1 MKRSR
6 AKRANVVEEPAVA
19 GGHRYTGPE
28 LSALL
33 DQVRRELGAEA
44 SIVAADR
51 IRQGGVAGFFA
62 TETFEVVASPGTSA
76 RSRSTA
82 EPQPNSTSAPMAT
95 VTDAGSA
102 GGVGSGGT
110 GSGLP
115 LSAEPGNEQN
125 VATALLERADA
136 VSSQEREEAGQRAM
150 AGTYDLRDQ
159 AAAHSRADGVG
170 ASAFRF
176 SDVLEATLHES
187 VIDDDDALIPAA
199 PIDVVPAVIVPPVV
213 EPGPSVDDLA
223 PVHDG
228 PFIDEVTS
236 EEPAVRLSA
245 PQPPVGEVPV
255 RESIE
260 ASWSRLVAV
269 DGVFAHRPVEAQ
281 MVAVV
286 GELEAAIDVANRLV
300 RDESEPYTELI
311 VFAPERKR
319 TPQQS
324 SSILYHHAD
333 VRERLFHWA
342 IHDLKGIVVID
353 AAFGEDLRVEVQRV
367 RNHGCTLVRLAYT
380 DDSSACQLLGQLE
393 YIGGHVVM
401 DVVHKTDRRHVE
413 SLVQFG
419 IPVVSIGGRSVDPGM
434 LFALANGV
442 SYG

>member
-6 AKRANVVEEPAVA
+6 AKRANAVEEPAVA

-62 TETFEVVASPGTSA
+62 TETFEVVASPSSSNGA
-76 RSRSTA
+76 RSAT
-82 EPQPNSTSAPMAT
+82 EPQSESVSEPIAKPRSRRGTGPGA
-95 VTDAGSA
+95 AGP
-102 GGVGSGGT
+102 GST
-110 GSGLP
+110 GSGNTG
-115 LSAEPGNEQN
+115 SGTTGPGSEQN

-136 VSSQEREEAGQRAM
+136 VSIQEREEAGQL

-159 AAAHSRADGVG
+159 AAARSRVDGVG
-170 ASAFRF
+170 PSAFRF

-187 VIDDDDALIPAA
+187 VIDDDDALLPGFPGEMVPPVMAA
-199 PIDVVPAVIVPPVV
+199 PITEAAPSINDV
-213 EPGPSVDDLA
+213 PSIDD
-223 PVHDG
+223 
-228 PFIDEVTS
+228 VTS
-236 EEPAVRLSA
+236 EEPAVRLTT
-245 PQPPVGEVPV
+245 PQRPNQEVPR

-260 ASWSRLVAV
+260 YGWSRLVAV

-281 MVAVV
+281 IVALV
-286 GELEAAIDVANRLV
+286 GELEPAIEVANRLV
-300 RDESEPYTELI
+300 RDESEPYTELV
-311 VFAPERKR
+311 VFAPEHKR

-333 VRERLFHWA
+333 LRERLFQWA

-353 AAFGEDLRVEVQRV
+353 AAFGEELRVEVQRA

-380 DDSSACQLLGQLE
+380 DDASACRLLGQLE

-413 SLVQFG
+413 TLVQFG

-442 SYG
+442 GGG